1 MKKMAA
7 IMLAGV
13 LAAGSFSTVSAAEFS
28 DGAGAQSNAYFADN
42 FEYSWSAGEDESTD
56 TDEKQSISAND
67 SVVEGLDKPLTFL
80 SQYLLQIQCNRCRN
94 AEYKSCGGRYQ
105 VDTGILEPVH
115 QTTGE

>member
-42 FEYSWSAGEDESTD
+42 FEYSWSAGE
-56 TDEKQSISAND
+56 
-67 SVVEGLDKPLTFL
+67 
-80 SQYLLQIQCNRCRN
+80 
-94 AEYKSCGGRYQ
+94 YQ
-105 VDTGILEPVH
+105 R
-115 QTTGE
+115 Q